1 MLKPKPKSQKQ
12 PPPATGGELKPNRTG
27 HRRSGF
33 SPISPRPTGQPTPP
47 PPADAM
53 GSRCRVE
60 TRPTVPLR
68 RRGGRWQRWAG
79 WLLARLPELKATPK
93 PKVKSN
99 HPPPPAY
106 PATGGELK
114 PNRTGHRRSGF
125 SPISPRPTGQP
136 TPPPADAMGSR
147 CRVETRP
154 TVPLR
159 RRGGRWQRRTGWLLA
174 RLPELKATTK
184 PKVKSNHPPP
194 PAYPST
200 GGELKPNR
208 TGHQRRGITAPPQQ
222 HAPLAGA

>member
-1 MLKPKPKSQKQ
+1 MCFCIGLPSKNVFKV
-12 PPPATGGELKPNRTG
+12 LRT
-27 HRRSGF
+27 
-33 SPISPRPTGQPTPP
+33 TGQPRRNAQKSAVAEEGGDGVAAGEAANAKTQTQKSKATTPRHGRGIKAKPHRPPAEGNYGPAQATASLAPP
-47 PPADAM
+47 P
-53 GSRCRVE
+53 V
-60 TRPTVPLR
+60 
-68 RRGGRWQRWAG
+68 GRA
-79 WLLARLPELKATPK
+79 LARFRHVLRD
-93 PKVKSN
+93 S
-99 HPPPPAY
+99 HPP
-106 PATGGELK
+106 
-114 PNRTGHRRSGF
+114 
-125 SPISPRPTGQP
+125 
-136 TPPPADAMGSR
+136 PPPADAMGSR